1 MGARR
6 CQLPFFY
13 RRKLSLMSVC
23 ASRLGFSERF
33 PITDLQALLHACH
46 RVLPNIE
53 GREDELAE
61 AIRETCRTVEARL
74 RELGV
79 DPLVPER

>member
-1 MGARR
+1 MG
-6 CQLPFFY
+6 
-13 RRKLSLMSVC
+13 
-23 ASRLGFSERF
+23 SEAK
-33 PITDLQALLHACH
+33 DLQALLDACH

-61 AIRETCRTVEARL
+61 AIRDTCRTVEARL

>member
-1 MGARR
+1 MIAFLDPLRPALSSGGRSPCPRCGSTCSRR
-6 CQLPFFY
+6 PQ
-13 RRKLSLMSVC
+13 
-23 ASRLGFSERF
+23 
-33 PITDLQALLHACH
+33 LHACH

-74 RELGV
+74 RELGA